1 MAFFCYY
8 FSQSIFFQSET
19 GLCAW
24 VGLMGEARDGTR
36 LNSHS
41 RKHPYQVDLSPTL
54 IYFSLESFEKQWRPF
69 HKGAKKKQEIPFR
82 HFHNVRSST
91 IQSKHE
97 ACKSV
102 VVVLVGME
110 SKDKSPGLT
119 RREKIIGSSSSRRN
133 VVQH

>member
-36 LNSHS
+36 LDSHS
-41 RKHPYQVDLSPTL
+41 RKHPYQVELSPTL

-69 HKGAKKKQEIPFR
+69 HKGAKKTTSSFLSLSQHQILHHSVEA
-82 HFHNVRSST
+82 RSL
-91 IQSKHE
+91 
-97 ACKSV
+97 V